1 MNTNHAPPAGTRN
14 RVFHELLDHL
24 PDPVLLIDPRD
35 GRIVDVNW
43 ACCNELG
50 YARQEMLALRI
61 YDIDTAI
68 NEELFL
74 SAVNQ
79 LRETPSL
86 VWEGLHQRKD
96 SSCFPTEVKLRYV
109 RLQQDYVLAAARNI
123 TERRRLEQSLR
134 EETHRRQ
141 ILVDESRDGIVVME
155 QSGKVVEA
163 NRAFAEMLG
172 YSQDELLQ
180 MCLWDW
186 EHNYS
191 REKVEEMLRT
201 IDEAGDHFETRHTRK
216 DGTVIDV
223 ELSTNATIINNRKL
237 VFAVSRDITERKRS
251 ENSLKLAAMV
261 YQNSRE
267 AMMVTDGNGHL
278 VAINPTFTRV
288 TGYAIEE
295 VLGTKPPMLHGGEQP
310 PEFYVALWTHLH
322 RNGHWN
328 GETVGRRK
336 DGTLYPVW
344 LSINA
349 VYDGKGEAQ
358 SWVAQ
363 FSDIT
368 DKKDAEQL
376 IWRQANFD
384 HLTGLPNRRMFL
396 DRLGEEIKK
405 SKRSGLPMALLFLD
419 LDHFKLVNDSLGHDM
434 GDLLLQ
440 QAAGRLRECVRESDT
455 ISRLGGDEFTL
466 ILTNLSDSDR
476 VGAIAQ
482 KILWKLTEPFTLGNE
497 QAFVSASIGITL
509 YPADAGDA
517 EGLLKN
523 ADQAMYGS
531 KKAGRGRYQ
540 YFTPA
545 MQDAALK
552 RIRLSNDLREALA
565 QRQLSVVYQPLYA
578 LQSGRIEK
586 AEALVRWQH
595 PDEGMISPARF
606 LPVAEECGLI
616 SSIGDLVFEDVV
628 RNCKD
633 WRAVEPDIQICVNK
647 SPAQFNSSGRDGQT
661 EPWIQMLKEQ
671 QVAGTSIVVEVPESL
686 LLDAR
691 PEIIRQLLALRDA
704 GVGVALDDF
713 GTGYS
718 SLSCLRKFDID
729 FLKIDPSFIQQLTP
743 GGEEQILCTAVITM
757 AHNLGLRV
765 VAEGVETAA
774 QAALLKELGCDHAQG
789 YYFSPAVS
797 AADLKKLLQKQ
808 CDKKQSDKKQND

>member
-1 MNTNHAPPAGTRN
+1 MNNNQAPPAGIRN

-35 GRIVDVNW
+35 GCIIDVNW
-43 ACCNELG
+43 ACCHELG
-50 YARQEMLALRI
+50 YVRQEMLALRV
-61 YDIDTAI
+61 YDIDAAI
-68 NEELFL
+68 NEDLFL
-74 SAVNQ
+74 SAVGQ

-86 VWEGLHQRKD
+86 VWEGLLQRKD
-96 SSCFPTEVKLRYV
+96 GTSFPSEVKLRYV
-109 RLQQDYVLAAARNI
+109 RLQQDYILAAARNI

-141 ILVDESRDGIVVME
+141 ILVDQSRDGIVVME
-155 QSGKVVEA
+155 ESGKVYEV

-172 YSQDELLQ
+172 YTQDELMQ
-180 MCLWDW
+180 MYLWDW
-186 EHNYS
+186 EHNYP
-191 REKVEEMLRT
+191 REKVEEMMRT

-216 DGTVIDV
+216 DGSIIDV
-223 ELSTNATIINNRKL
+223 ELSTNASIINGRKL
-237 VFAVSRDITERKRS
+237 VFAVSRDITERKRA

-267 AMMVTDGNGHL
+267 AMMVTDGSGRL
-278 VAINPTFTRV
+278 VAINPTFTRI

-295 VLGTKPPMLHGGEQP
+295 VVGSKPPMLHGGEQP
-310 PEFYVALWTHLH
+310 PEFYVALWTHL
-322 RNGHWN
+322 RKNGHWN

-336 DGTLYPVW
+336 DGSLYPVW

-419 LDHFKLVNDSLGHDM
+419 LDHFKVVNDSLGHDM
-434 GDLLLQ
+434 GDLLLR
-440 QAAGRLRECVRESDT
+440 QAADRLRECVRESDT
-455 ISRLGGDEFTL
+455 IARLGGDEFTL

-482 KILWKLTEPFTLGNE
+482 KILWKLAKPFTLGSD
-497 QAFVSASIGITL
+497 QAYVSGSIGITL
-509 YPADAGDA
+509 YPADATDA

-552 RIRLSNDLREALA
+552 RIRLSNDLRDAVA
-565 QRQLSVVYQPLYA
+565 KHQLTVVYQPLYA
-578 LQSGRIEK
+578 LQSGRIQK

-595 PDEGMISPARF
+595 PEDGMISPAQF
-606 LPVAEECGLI
+606 IPVAEECGLI

-633 WRAVEPDIQICVNK
+633 WRALQPDIQISINK
-647 SPAQFNSSGRDGQT
+647 SPAQFNSSGREGQT
-661 EPWIQMLKEQ
+661 EPWIQLLKEQ
-671 QVAGTSIVVEVPESL
+671 QVAGSSIVVEVPESL
-686 LLDAR
+686 LLDAH

-718 SLSCLRKFDID
+718 SLACLRKFDID
-729 FLKIDPSFIQQLTP
+729 FLKIDSSFIQQLTP
-743 GGEEQILCTAVITM
+743 GSEEQILCTAVITM
-757 AHNLGLRV
+757 AHNLGLQV

-774 QAALLKELGCDHAQG
+774 QATLLKELGCDHAQG

-797 AADLKKLLQKQ
+797 AAEFKKLLQKQ
-808 CDKKQSDKKQND
+808 NA

>member
-1 MNTNHAPPAGTRN
+1 MNNNQAPPAGIPN
-14 RVFHELLDHL
+14 RVFHDLLDHL

-35 GRIVDVNW
+35 GRIVDANR
-43 ACCNELG
+43 ACCDELG
-50 YARQEMLALRI
+50 YTHQELLALRA
-61 YDIDTAI
+61 YDIYA
-68 NEELFL
+68 
-74 SAVNQ
+74 
-79 LRETPSL
+79 
-86 VWEGLHQRKD
+86 
-96 SSCFPTEVKLRYV
+96 
-109 RLQQDYVLAAARNI
+109 
-123 TERRRLEQSLR
+123 
-134 EETHRRQ
+134 
-141 ILVDESRDGIVVME
+141 
-155 QSGKVVEA
+155 
-163 NRAFAEMLG
+163 
-172 YSQDELLQ
+172 
-180 MCLWDW
+180 
-186 EHNYS
+186 
-191 REKVEEMLRT
+191 REKVEEIIRT
-201 IDEAGDHFETRHTRK
+201 IDKAGSQFETRHTRK
-216 DGTVIDV
+216 DGSIIDV
-223 ELSTNATIINNRKL
+223 ELSTNAAIVNGRKL
-237 VFAVSRDITERKRS
+237 VFAVARDITERKRA

-267 AMMVTDGNGHL
+267 AMMVTDGSGSV
-278 VAINPTFTRV
+278 VAINPTFTRI
-288 TGYAIEE
+288 TGYAIDE
-295 VLGTKPPMLHGGEQP
+295 VLGTQPPLLHGGEEPQD
-310 PEFYVALWTHLH
+310 FYMALWTHL
-322 RNGHWN
+322 RKNGHWN
-328 GETVGRRK
+328 GETLGKRK

-349 VYDGKGEAQ
+349 VYDGEGETQ

-419 LDHFKLVNDSLGHDM
+419 LDHFKVVNDSLGHDM
-434 GDLLLQ
+434 GDLLLR
-440 QAAGRLRECVRESDT
+440 QAADRLRECVRESDT
-455 ISRLGGDEFTL
+455 IARLGGGEFTL

-482 KILWKLTEPFTLGNE
+482 KILWKLAGPFTLGNE
-497 QAFVSASIGITL
+497 QAYVSGSIGITL
-509 YPADAGDA
+509 YPVDAMDA

-540 YFTPA
+540 YFTAA

-552 RIRLSNDLREALA
+552 RIRLSNDLREAVA
-565 QRQLSVVYQPLYA
+565 KNQLTVVYQPIYA
-578 LQSGRIEK
+578 LRSGRIQK

-595 PDEGMISPARF
+595 PTDGMISPAQF
-606 LPVAEECGLI
+606 IPVAEECGLI
-616 SSIGDLVFEDVV
+616 SSIGDLVFQDVV

-633 WRAVEPDIQICVNK
+633 WRALQPEIQICINK
-647 SPAQFNSSGRDGQT
+647 SPAQFNSSGREGQT
-661 EPWIQMLKEQ
+661 EPWIQLLREQ
-671 QVAGTSIVVEVPESL
+671 KVAGSSIVVEVPESL

-729 FLKIDPSFIQQLTP
+729 FLKIDSSFIQQLTP
-743 GGEEQILCTAVITM
+743 GSEEQILCTAVITM
-757 AHNLGLRV
+757 AHNLGLQV

-774 QAALLKELGCDHAQG
+774 QARLLNELGCDHAQG

-797 AADLKKLLQKQ
+797 AEDLRKLLEQ
-808 CDKKQSDKKQND
+808 

>member
-1 MNTNHAPPAGTRN
+1 MNTSQAPGVKS

-50 YARQEMLALRI
+50 YGRQELLTRRI
-61 YDIDTAI
+61 YDIDAAI
-68 NEELFL
+68 NEELFH
-74 SAVNQ
+74 SAVDQ

-96 SSCFPTEVKLRYV
+96 GSSFPAEVKLRYV
-109 RLQQDYVLAAARNI
+109 RLQQDYILAAARNI
-123 TERRRLEQSLR
+123 TERRRMEQSLR

-141 ILVDESRDGIVVME
+141 ILVDQSRDGIVVME
-155 QSGKVVEA
+155 ESGKVYEV
-163 NRAFAEMLG
+163 NRAFADMLG
-172 YSQDELLQ
+172 YTQDELMQ
-180 MCLWDW
+180 MSVWDW
-186 EHNYS
+186 EQNFP
-191 REKVEEMLRT
+191 RAQTEEMMRSV
-201 IDEAGDHFETRHTRK
+201 DERGHHFETRHTRK
-216 DGTVIDV
+216 DGSIIDV
-223 ELSTNATIINNRKL
+223 ELSTNATRIDNRTL
-237 VFAVSRDITERKRS
+237 IFAVSRDITERKQT
-251 ENSLKLAAMV
+251 ENSLKLAALV

-267 AMMVTDGNGHL
+267 AMMVTDADGTI

-288 TGYAIEE
+288 TGYSMEE
-295 VLGTKPPMLHGGEQP
+295 VLGNNPRMLQSGEHA
-310 PEFYVALWTHLH
+310 PEFYAAMWGQLQKD
-322 RNGHWN
+322 GHWS
-328 GETVGRRK
+328 GEIVDKRK
-336 DGTLYPVW
+336 DGALYPVW

-349 VYDGKGEAQ
+349 VYDSKGDVQ

-368 DKKDAEQL
+368 EKKDAEQQ

-384 HLTGLPNRRMFL
+384 QLTGLPNRRMFL
-396 DRLGEEIKK
+396 DRLGEDIKK
-405 SKRSGLPMALLFLD
+405 SRRSGLPMALLFLD

-440 QAAGRLRECVRESDT
+440 QAADRLRECVRESDT
-455 ISRLGGDEFTL
+455 IARLGGDEFTL
-466 ILTNLSDSDR
+466 ILNNLTDSGR

-482 KILWKLTEPFTLGNE
+482 KILWRLAEPFTLGNE
-497 QAFVSASIGITL
+497 QAYVSGSVGITL
-509 YPADAGDA
+509 YPADATDA

-545 MQDAALK
+545 MQEAALT

-565 QRQLSVVYQPLYA
+565 RNQLSVVYQPIHA
-578 LQSGRIEK
+578 LQSGRVQK

-595 PDEGMISPARF
+595 PEDGMISPAQF
-606 LPVAEECGLI
+606 IPVAEECGLI
-616 SSIGDLVFEDVV
+616 SAIGDLVFNDVV
-628 RNCKD
+628 RNCKE
-633 WRAVEPDIQICVNK
+633 WQVLQPGIQISLNK
-647 SPAQFNSSGRDGQT
+647 SPAQFNSSGREGQT
-661 EPWIQMLKEQ
+661 EPWIQLLQREQ
-671 QVAGTSIVVEVPESL
+671 LAGSSIVVEITEGL
-686 LLDAR
+686 LLDVR
-691 PEIIRQLLALRDA
+691 PEITRQLLALRDA

-718 SLSCLRKFDID
+718 SLACLRKFDID
-729 FLKIDPSFIQQLTP
+729 FLKIDPSFIRDLKP
-743 GGEEQILCTAVITM
+743 GSEEQILCAAVITM
-757 AHNLGLRV
+757 AHNLGLQV

-789 YYFSPAVS
+789 YYFSPGIS
-797 AADLKKLLQKQ
+797 AADFKRLLQQ
-808 CDKKQSDKKQND
+808 QNA

>member
-1 MNTNHAPPAGTRN
+1 MNTNQAAPPGTKN

-35 GRIVDVNW
+35 GRVVDVNW

-50 YARQEMLALRI
+50 YTRQALLQMRI
-61 YDIDTAI
+61 YDIDGAI

-74 SAVNQ
+74 SAVSQ

-96 SSCFPTEVKLRYV
+96 GTSFPAEVKLRYV
-109 RLQQDYVLAAARNI
+109 RLQHDYILAAARNI
-123 TERRRLEQSLR
+123 TERRRMEQSLR

-141 ILVDESRDGIVVME
+141 ILVDQSRDGIVVME
-155 QSGKVVEA
+155 ESGRVYEV

-172 YSQDELLQ
+172 YTQDELMQ
-180 MCLWDW
+180 MHLWDW
-186 EHNYS
+186 EHNYP
-191 REKVEEMLRT
+191 REKVEEMMRT
-201 IDEAGDHFETRHTRK
+201 IDEQGDHFETRHTRK
-216 DGTVIDV
+216 DGSIIDV
-223 ELSTNATIINNRKL
+223 ELSTNASIINGRKL
-237 VFAVSRDITERKRS
+237 VFAVSRDITERKQW

-267 AMMVTDGNGHL
+267 AMMVTDSSGSI

-288 TGYAIEE
+288 TGYSMEE
-295 VLGTKPPMLHGGEQP
+295 VVGHNPRMLQSGEHP
-310 PEFYVALWTHLH
+310 PEFYAAMWTQL
-322 RNGHWN
+322 RKNGHWT
-328 GETVGRRK
+328 GEIVDRRK
-336 DGTLYPVW
+336 DGTRYPAW

-349 VYDGKGEAQ
+349 VYDSKGDVQ

-368 DKKDAEQL
+368 EKKDAEQL

-384 HLTGLPNRRMFL
+384 QLTGLPNRRMFL

-405 SKRSGLPMALLFLD
+405 SRRSSMPMALLFLD

-440 QAAGRLRECVRESDT
+440 QAAERLRECVRESDT
-455 ISRLGGDEFTL
+455 IARLGGDEFTL
-466 ILTNLSDSDR
+466 ILTNLNDSDR

-482 KILWKLTEPFTLGNE
+482 KILWKLAEPFTLGNE
-497 QAFVSASIGITL
+497 QAYVSGSIGITM
-509 YPADAGDA
+509 YPSDATDA

-540 YFTPA
+540 YFTAA
-545 MQDAALK
+545 MQDAALR
-552 RIRLSNDLREALA
+552 RIRLSNELREALA
-565 QRQLSVVYQPLYA
+565 RNQLSVVYQPICA
-578 LQSGRIEK
+578 LQSGRIQN

-595 PDEGMISPARF
+595 PEDGMIAPSLF
-606 LPVAEECGLI
+606 IPVAEECGLI
-616 SSIGDLVFEDVV
+616 SSIGDLVFNDVV
-628 RNCKD
+628 HNCKE
-633 WRAVEPDIQICVNK
+633 WQALQPGIKISLNK
-647 SPAQFNSSGRDGQT
+647 SPAQFNSSGREGQT
-661 EPWIQMLKEQ
+661 EPWLQLLQ
-671 QVAGTSIVVEVPESL
+671 QQQLPGSSIIVEITESL

-691 PEIIRQLLALRDA
+691 PEITRQLLALRDA

-718 SLSCLRKFDID
+718 SLSSLRKFDID
-729 FLKIDPSFIQQLTP
+729 FLKIDPSFIRELTP
-743 GGEEQILCTAVITM
+743 GSEEQILCAAVITM
-757 AHNLGLRV
+757 AHNLGLQV

-774 QAALLKELGCDHAQG
+774 QAALLKDLGCDHAQG
-789 YYFSPAVS
+789 YYFSPAIS
-797 AADLKKLLQKQ
+797 AADFKRLLQKQ
-808 CDKKQSDKKQND
+808 NA